1 MDSQTTDCSDNH
13 NMALAILQ
21 EQGQDTP
28 LHLLFQAKKN
38 VRHFLLLLC
47 FLHHILQGKGESTR
61 CKIFL
66 ALTDL
71 SLTNH
76 AM

>member
-1 MDSQTTDCSDNH
+1 
-13 NMALAILQ
+13 MAHESPAEKNPAHSLDDMQ
-21 EQGQDTP
+21 NTP

-38 VRHFLLLLC
+38 VRHFFLLLC